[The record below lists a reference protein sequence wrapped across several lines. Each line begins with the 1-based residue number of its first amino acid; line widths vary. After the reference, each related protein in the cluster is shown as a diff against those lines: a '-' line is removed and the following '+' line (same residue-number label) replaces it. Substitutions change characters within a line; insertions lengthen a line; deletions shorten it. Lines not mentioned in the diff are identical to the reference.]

1 MVQGKIN
8 RDRHTDHPAARHSI
22 RTNQCPPPPSPIF
35 YRPDALPADQPT
47 VSKHWRQH
55 TICVVFQK
63 TTVLHLV
70 MLHVYDHAVILTQQF
85 NSHLP
90 CKPRLDSYRL
100 DIPSQTVQDHCILLS
115 RQTEVLIFFKTNL
128 PPRLRRM
135 SLHLVPSA
143 ALSA

>member
-1 MVQGKIN
+1 MLQGKIN
-8 RDRHTDHPAARHSI
+8 RGRHTDHPAGRHST

-35 YRPDALPADQPT
+35 LQAGCPSCRPTNSVKALKATHHLCSVP
-47 VSKHWRQH
+47 
-55 TICVVFQK
+55 K

-70 MLHVYDHAVILTQQF
+70 MLHVYDNAVILTQHF

-90 CKPRLDSYRL
+90 CKPRLDSYCL

-115 RQTEVLIFFKTNL
+115 RQTELFIFFKNNL

-135 SLHLVPSA
+135 FLHLVPST